1 MTEKFSG
8 YLRGNG
14 TAGTRNYLL
23 ILSTVAC
30 ANHVSEKIAAA
41 VEGSACFCHATG
53 CTQMGDDL
61 AQTERT
67 LAGQGKNPNVGAVVV
82 VSLGC
87 EGVSAEKIVEEIAR
101 TGKPVELVRIQ
112 TCGGTSKAIAKGT
125 EIARQFKQ
133 QIDRQQKVELDL
145 TKLVLGLEC
154 GGSDFTSGI
163 VSNPL
168 VGYVA
173 DRVVECGGTVI
184 LSETTEMI
192 GAEHLLAARGC
203 CEHVGRDIIAA
214 VENVELQA
222 KRMNED
228 LRGSQPTPG
237 NIEGGLSTIEEKSL
251 GCLAKA
257 GSTQVN
263 EVLRYGEIPS
273 KKGLVIMDT
282 PGYDVESVTGML
294 AGGSQI
300 VLFTTGRGTP
310 VGSPTAPIIKI
321 TGNPDTARNMA
332 ENIDFD
338 ASPVLEGKI
347 SLKEAGEKLFELM
360 LEVAGGRQ
368 CAAEKLGH
376 CEAAIT
382 RCGPSF

>member
-1 MTEKFSG
+1 MKLNG
-8 YLRGNG
+8 YIRENG
-14 TAGTRNYLL
+14 SAGLRNYTLV
-23 ILSTVAC
+23 LSTVAC

-41 VEGSACFCHATG
+41 SGCACFCHATG
-53 CTQMGDDL
+53 CTQMGADL
-61 AQTERT
+61 EQTTRT
-67 LAGQGKNPNVGAVVV
+67 LIGAGKNPNVGAVLV

-87 EGVSAEKIVEEIAR
+87 EGVNAQEVVEGIK
-101 TGKPVELVRIQ
+101 TCGKPVEFVGIQ
-112 TCGGTSKAIAKGT
+112 QCGGTTSAIAKGT
-125 EIARQFKQ
+125 QIAEKFQKALAAQKKQEIDVS
-133 QIDRQQKVELDL
+133 QI
-145 TKLVLGLEC
+145 VLGLEC

-173 DRVVECGGTVI
+173 DKLVSLGGTVI

-192 GAEHLLAARGC
+192 GAEHLLSARAC
-203 CEHVGRDIIAA
+203 NQKVAKEILAA
-214 VENVELQA
+214 VNNVERQA
-222 KRMNED
+222 KNMNED

-257 GSTQVN
+257 GSTTVN
-263 EVLRYGEIPS
+263 EMLRYGDIPS

-310 VGSPTAPIIKI
+310 VGSPFAPVIKI
-321 TGNPDTARNMA
+321 TGNPNTAKNMA
-332 ENIDFD
+332 DNIDFD
-338 ASPVLEGKI
+338 ASCVLAGKET
-347 SLKEAGEKLFELM
+347 LEAAGERLFALM
-360 LEVAGGRQ
+360 LETANGAL
-368 CAAEKLGH
+368 CCSEKLGH

-382 RCGPSF
+382 RQGPSF

>member
-1 MTEKFSG
+1 MKLNG
-8 YLRGNG
+8 WLRENG
-14 TAGTRNYLL
+14 SAGIRNYTL

-41 VEGSACFCHATG
+41 VPGCACFCHATG
-53 CTQMGDDL
+53 CTQMGADL
-61 AQTERT
+61 EQTTRT
-67 LAGQGKNPNVGAVVV
+67 LIGAGKNPNVGAVVV

-87 EGVSAEKIVEEIAR
+87 EGVNAKEVVNGIKE
-101 TGKPVELVRIQ
+101 TGKPAELVGIQ
-112 TCGGTSKAIAKGT
+112 TSGGTTSAIAKGVEIAQKFQADLAAQKST
-125 EIARQFKQ
+125 EIDIS
-133 QIDRQQKVELDL
+133 QI
-145 TKLVLGLEC
+145 VLGLEC

-173 DRVVECGGTVI
+173 DKLVELGGTVI

-192 GAEHLLAARGC
+192 GAEHLLAARAC
-203 CEHVGRDIIAA
+203 CPEVGQQILQA
-214 VENVELQA
+214 VEAVEVQA
-222 KRMNED
+222 KNMNED

-257 GSTQVN
+257 GSTAVN
-263 EVLRYGEIPS
+263 EMLRYGEIPS

-294 AGGSQI
+294 AGGAQI

-310 VGSPTAPIIKI
+310 VGSPFAPVLKI
-321 TGNPDTARNMA
+321 TGNPNTAKMMA

-338 ASPVLEGKI
+338 ASPVLEGKET
-347 SLKEAGEKLFELM
+347 LEEAGERLFNLM
-360 LEVAGGRQ
+360 LDIANGAQ
-368 CAAEKLGH
+368 SCAERLGH

-382 RCGPSF
+382 RQGPSF